1 MDASKNLSVN
11 EIDNEKNR
19 IVKIPRN
26 SVTENFFNTLAVD
39 QKYQQAFHI
48 FLCLVT
54 FLLGIIVGSIF
65 HDRFL
70 NSNSYQLVWKS
81 SNLMQSDRK

>member
-11 EIDNEKNR
+11 EFENGKYI

-39 QKYQQAFHI
+39 QKYRQALRMILYI
-48 FLCLVT
+48 FT
-54 FLLGIIVGSIF
+54 FLMGILVGSIF
-65 HDRFL
+65 HDRLL
-70 NSNSYQLVWKS
+70 NSSSSRPVWKS
-81 SNLMQSDRK
+81 SNLMQSDSK